1 MHTKHQFF
9 DLASLNQAIFACL
22 DNINRLCK
30 KFVQIDRINIIIET
44 LSPSTLTLFNIDS
57 KTEQKGVWSQTS
69 SDNNKVFHCELSSVP
84 MYYNHTT
91 YQLFLKDVI
100 PTTYYQDV
108 QNCYHFSLYWSNDC
122 HCALHFLRTN
132 ENSFTTSEIA
142 SLQQLAD
149 LVAQIITNL
158 FTIEQIKGEKVFF
171 EHEHLRDH
179 ILVSITNTAIS
190 IHDLEKMIKSVA
202 HDMIEFFNIDYIGLI
217 VPTSEQAQQPL
228 YSTYR
233 LSDTKYSQ
241 QCLSLNFPQSFIKKL
256 TSYSPLDI
264 HSIEELHT
272 QYSKNT
278 LLNMMLDV
286 GLRKLYCLPLNLTN
300 QQKGALLLAHSHDEV
315 FNDDNINLFKR
326 IADRITIAVDNI
338 QTYQHVS
345 NLNHSLTNENQYL
358 SEEIHLF
365 DSYREIVGQ
374 SKALQKVLEQVEMVA
389 DSSSSVLLL
398 GETGTGKE
406 LFAKAIHQR
415 SSRHNKRMIKINCS
429 AVPANLLESELFGH
443 ERGAFTNANAQRIGR
458 FELAQGSTLLLDEIG
473 DIPLE
478 LQPKLLRV
486 LQEKEIERLG
496 SNKTIPVDVRVIAAT
511 NCDLEQMVADKTFRA
526 DLYYRLNVFP
536 IHIPPL
542 RERKED
548 IPILAQFF
556 TQKFAHQMK
565 REIDS
570 IASSTLQQLC
580 DYDWPGN
587 VRELA
592 NVIERA
598 VILTK
603 GHNLN
608 LNMQSFLVNDRTNLK
623 EPIVKKASPLDLENN
638 HFSHTDIVQ
647 REKIIQVLKE
657 TNGIIAG
664 PKGAAMKLGLKRTTL
679 LSRMQKLNISAKE
692 VIQEDS

>member
-1 MHTKHQFF
+1 MEHHFF
-9 DLASLNQAIFACL
+9 DLALLNQAVFACL
-22 DNINRLCK
+22 DNINKLCK
-30 KFVQIDRINIIIET
+30 NFVHVDRINIFIET
-44 LSPSTLTLFNIDS
+44 LSPSTLALFHIDS
-57 KTEQKGVWSQTS
+57 QTEQKGVWSQTS
-69 SDNNKVFHCELSSVP
+69 ATDDNTFHCELSSIP
-84 MYYNHTT
+84 MHYNHTT
-91 YQLFLKDVI
+91 YQLFLAEVI
-100 PTTYYQDV
+100 PANYYQDV
-108 QNCYHFSLYWSNDC
+108 QNCYHSSLYWTDDC

-132 ENSFTTSEIA
+132 DNSFTESEITK
-142 SLQQLAD
+142 LQQLAE
-149 LVAQIITNL
+149 LVAKIITNL
-158 FTIEQIKGEKVFF
+158 FTIEQINSEKTFF

-179 ILVSITNTAIS
+179 ILVNITNTAIS
-190 IHDLEKMIKSVA
+190 IRDLDKMLKRVA
-202 HDMIEFFNIDYIGLI
+202 QDIIEFFHIDYIGLI
-217 VPTSEQAQQPL
+217 VPSSEQVQQQL

-233 LSDTKYSQ
+233 LSDTKFSQ
-241 QCLSLNFPQSFIKKL
+241 QCISLNLPQSFIKKL
-256 TSYSPLDI
+256 ALSPTLDI
-264 HSIEELHT
+264 YSIEELHA
-272 QYSKNT
+272 QYSKNNI
-278 LLNMMLDV
+278 LNTMLDF
-286 GLRKLYCLPLNLTN
+286 GLTSLYCLPLTLAN
-300 QQKGALLLAHSHDEV
+300 QQKGALLLAHRHADIFSS
-315 FNDDNINLFKR
+315 DNIDLFKR

-338 QTYQHVS
+338 EAYQHVS
-345 NLNHSLTNENQYL
+345 NLNHSLTNENRYL
-358 SEEIHLF
+358 SEEIHLV

-374 SKALQKVLEQVEMVA
+374 SKAIQKVLEQVEMVA
-389 DSSSSVLLL
+389 DSASSVLLL

-415 SSRHNKRMIKINCS
+415 SSRRNKRMIKINCS

-443 ERGAFTNANAQRIGR
+443 ERGAFTNANTQRIGR
-458 FELAQGSTLLLDEIG
+458 FELAHGSTLLLDEIG

-496 SNKTIPVDVRVIAAT
+496 SNKTIPVDARVIAAT
-511 NCDLEQMVADKTFRA
+511 NCDLEKMVADKTFRA

-542 RERKED
+542 RHRKED
-548 IPILAQFF
+548 IPALAQFF

-565 REIDS
+565 RDIDS

-603 GHNLN
+603 GPSLN
-608 LNMQSFLVNDRTNLK
+608 LNMQSFLVNDHSLLQV
-623 EPIVKKASPLDLENN
+623 PIISKVQPPDISNHHFNHNDL
-638 HFSHTDIVQ
+638 IQ

-664 PKGAAMKLGLKRTTL
+664 PKGAAVRLGLKRTTL

-692 VIQEDS
+692 VIQEE

>member
-1 MHTKHQFF
+1 MQAKHQFF
-9 DLASLNQAIFACL
+9 DISSINQAVFACL
-22 DNINRLCK
+22 DNINKLCK
-30 KFVQIDRINIIIET
+30 NFVDLDRINIIIET
-44 LSPSTLTLFNIDS
+44 LSPSTLALFHIDCQ
-57 KTEQKGVWSQTS
+57 TEQKGVWSQS
-69 SDNNKVFHCELSSVP
+69 SANNDNVFHCELSSIP
-84 MYYNHTT
+84 MHYNHTT
-91 YQLFLKDVI
+91 YSLFLADTI
-100 PTTYYQDV
+100 PAIYYQDV
-108 QNCYHFSLYWSNDC
+108 QNCYHFSLYWSDDC

-132 ENSFTTSEIA
+132 DNGFTADEINT
-142 SLQQLAD
+142 LQQLAE
-149 LVAQIITNL
+149 LVAKIVTNL
-158 FTIEQIKGEKVFF
+158 LAIEQINSEKKFY

-179 ILVSITNTAIS
+179 ILVNIINTAIS
-190 IHDLEKMIKSVA
+190 IRDLEKMLKLVA
-202 HDMIEFFNIDYIGLI
+202 QEIIEFFNIDYIGLV
-217 VPTSEQAQQPL
+217 VPTNGQAQQQL
-228 YSTYR
+228 YSTFR
-233 LSDTKYSQ
+233 LSDTKFSQ
-241 QCLSLNFPQSFIKKL
+241 QCTSLNLPQSFIKKL
-256 TSYSPLDI
+256 ATSPTLEIY
-264 HSIEELHT
+264 SIEELHA

-278 LLNMMLDV
+278 ILSMMLDV
-286 GLRKLYCLPLNLTN
+286 GLNSLYCLPLNLAN
-300 QQKGALLLAHSHDEV
+300 KQKGALLIAHRHADI
-315 FNDDNINLFKR
+315 FNSDNIDLFKR
-326 IADRITIAVDNI
+326 IADRITIGVDNI
-338 QTYQHVS
+338 EAYQHVS
-345 NLNHSLTNENQYL
+345 NLNHSLTNENRYL
-358 SEEIHLF
+358 SEEIPLF
-365 DSYREIVGQ
+365 DSYKDIVGQ
-374 SKALQKVLEQVEMVA
+374 SNAIQRVLEQVEMVA
-389 DSSSSVLLL
+389 DSTSSVLLL

-415 SSRHNKRMIKINCS
+415 SSRRNKRMIKINCS

-458 FELAQGSTLLLDEIG
+458 FELAHGSTLLLDEIG

-496 SNKTIPVDVRVIAAT
+496 SNKTIPIDARVIAAT
-511 NCDLEQMVADKTFRA
+511 NCDLEKMVADRTFRA

-542 RERKED
+542 RHRKED
-548 IPILAQFF
+548 IPALAQFF

-565 REIDS
+565 RDIDS

-603 GHNLN
+603 GHSLN
-608 LNMQSFLVNDRTNLK
+608 INMQSFLVNDH
-623 EPIVKKASPLDLENN
+623 PILETPIIRKVPQPDLDNN
-638 HFSHTDIVQ
+638 HFSHNDLVQ

-664 PKGAAMKLGLKRTTL
+664 PKGAAIKLGLKRTTL

-692 VIQEDS
+692 VIQEE